1 MLADLKHQNI
11 VYPPDA
17 SREGKEMKANQPRNY
32 SYPKRKFGI
41 DKRSF
46 CSRGMKSETGYT
58 TRKLKIVYTALFTLI
73 QSTTA

>member
-17 SREGKEMKANQPRNY
+17 SREGKEMKAKQPRNY
-32 SYPKRKFGI
+32 SYAKRKFGI
-41 DKRSF
+41 DEISF
-46 CSRGMKSETGYT
+46 CSRGMKSGTGYT

-73 QSTTA
+73 PSTTA